1 MRIPCLAL
9 SLATTTFAAPLSE
22 LLAPYFDLQPQDSV
36 TALRS
41 HSGNLEVDVLHRQT
55 RETRTL
61 RSTASAANTQRLVA
75 QATAEGVAIDTA
87 TAVAPVVAPP
97 VFIPDR
103 SRRWDYINVQS
114 ATSEFVYGLA
124 VPIAL
129 RVDGTTFIGINLLSI
144 PGSYLGHILFSRGKE
159 FGDAQYNGVHAYTT
173 AMLVGAYGLGLT
185 TFGATENWFRVP
197 ALATALA
204 YPFAVTQGYEYGSR
218 YRDNPG
224 RIALRSNVAFV
235 GGSVGL
241 LTPFLLS
248 SDMDPESSLRLAAAL
263 TTAGY
268 AGGHLLADQWNP
280 GQRVAGGV
288 GDGISQISILGALA
302 GLQIGAIVNTDE
314 PQPNVALVAGGA
326 AAGLAYGWN
335 YFKTSPDSRE
345 RSNITALGLSGG
357 FLGGLGAMIMSGADS
372 RLGVTTCLTA
382 GPAIG
387 YFVTRSVTDDLIERD
402 SGPKSASLVREARFE
417 LAPRLAQVRIGR
429 TERLKDEWSIPGLVV
444 SFK

>member
-9 SLATTTFAAPLSE
+9 ALSTTTFAAPLSE

-55 RETRTL
+55 LETRTL
-61 RSTASAANTQRLVA
+61 RSTASAANTQRLVS
-75 QATAEGVAIDTA
+75 QASAEGVAIDTA
-87 TAVAPVVAPP
+87 TAVAPVAAPP

-114 ATSEFVYGLA
+114 ATSGIIYGWTVPLA
-124 VPIAL
+124 L
-129 RVDGTTFIGINLLSI
+129 KSDGTTFIGINLLSI

-159 FGDAQYNGVHAYTT
+159 FGDAQFNGVHAYTT
-173 AMLVGAYGLGLT
+173 AMLVGSYGLGT
-185 TFGATENWFRVP
+185 TLFGPNENSFRVP

-204 YPFAVTQGYEYGSR
+204 YPFAVVQGYEYGSR

-235 GGSVGL
+235 GGLVGL
-241 LTPFLLS
+241 LTPFALS
-248 SDMDPESSLRLAAAL
+248 PTLSEESTPRLAAAL
-263 TTAGY
+263 TTGGY
-268 AGGHLLADQWNP
+268 FGGHLLADQWNP

-288 GDGISQISILGALA
+288 GDGISQVSILGALA
-302 GLQIGAIVNTDE
+302 GLEIGAIVNTDE
-314 PQPNVALVAGGA
+314 PQANVALIAGGA
-326 AAGLAYGWN
+326 AAGLVYGWN

-357 FLGGLGAMIMSGADS
+357 FLGGIGALFMSGADS

-387 YFVTRSVTDDLIERD
+387 YLVTRSVTDDLIERD
-402 SGPKSASLVREARFE
+402 SRTKSASLVREARFE

-429 TERLKDEWSIPGLVV
+429 SERLKDEWSIPGLVV